1 MKFRGTTMIYP
12 SLDVLVTKVD
22 SKYTLVVLAAKRARE
37 IMDGA
42 ATLVDSKSNKQV
54 TIALEEVAQDKISYE
69 RTKSGIK

>member
-1 MKFRGTTMIYP
+1 MIYP

-42 ATLVDSKSNKQV
+42 TTLVDSKSNKQV
-54 TIALEEVAQDKISYE
+54 TIALEEVAKNKISYE

>member
-1 MKFRGTTMIYP
+1 MIYP

-42 ATLVDSKSNKQV
+42 TTLVDSKSNKQV